1 MRHALSISTI
11 ALIGGLAFAA
21 AGYAQIEKTP
31 TGCTAS
37 CQTVGSTYSCN
48 AEGASAECKLDRA
61 KNQAI
66 CTDGTKT
73 TTCECAGATAGCT
86 TK

>member
-21 AGYAQIEKTP
+21 TGYAQIEKTP

-37 CQTVGSTYSCN
+37 CQRLGSIYSCN
-48 AEGASAECKLDRA
+48 AEGASAECKL
-61 KNQAI
+61 QQF
-66 CTDGTKT
+66 
-73 TTCECAGATAGCT
+73 
-86 TK
+86 